1 MPSSPFASPPY
12 VLAFDMDDTIIRSAS
27 RGKVTRDYLIPQ
39 TVKVL
44 MRAAELR
51 EKGIVESIFLL
62 TNNNG
67 IPFTSAVDSLLY
79 EMALE
84 DPRIK
89 ITARKETPGVA
100 LQNPKFFD
108 AILMR
113 KDPQRR
119 PTEIEWPNSPKSWR
133 LVEKDALGR
142 QINWG
147 ESNQTIRDKYKQVYG
162 IFARAPPYNPPKEMS
177 NIAVMSLLQ
186 KPESRPDIDDLLS
199 RLYFFDDFDKHH
211 IATQLPLGMRQYIVI
226 HPTPDALDA
235 EIAEKLP
242 AILQQEVGTQGGGR
256 RRKARQTRSKR
267 RRTTHK
273 RSKVYARRPRTR
285 AVPGPQPF
293 QDAH

>member
-1 MPSSPFASPPY
+1 MAANNVGGAAAMPSPPLAQPPY
-12 VLAFDMDDTIIRSAS
+12 ILAFDMDDTIIRSGS
-27 RGKVTRDYLIPQ
+27 RGSVRKEYLIPQ

-51 EKGIVESIFLL
+51 ERGVVESIFLL

-67 IPFTSAVDSLLY
+67 IAFTSAVDSLLY
-79 EMALE
+79 EMASK

-89 ITARKETPGVA
+89 ISSRKETPGVA
-100 LQNPKFFD
+100 IQNPKFFD
-108 AILMR
+108 VILIR
-113 KDPQRR
+113 RDPQRR
-119 PTEIEWPNSPKSWR
+119 PTEAEWPNSPKSWR
-133 LVEKDALGR
+133 LIEKDALGR

-147 ESNQTIRDKYKQVYG
+147 ETDDTVRAKYKQVYG
-162 IFARAPPYNPPKEMS
+162 TFAGAPPYNPPKEMS

-186 KPESRPDIDDLLS
+186 KPASRPDIDDLLS

-226 HPTPDALDA
+226 HSNPDELDA

-242 AILQQEVGTQGGGR
+242 AVLQEEVGTQSGGH

-273 RSKVYARRPRTR
+273 RSKVYARRP
-285 AVPGPQPF
+285 
-293 QDAH
+293 